1 MEFGLAVEARA
12 HQVVVETKVEVQGLT
27 EERLQVEVVEPQLV
41 GLTQALLPMEE
52 MVGLEVG
59 LVRRMQ
65 FGLWVDRSVALPTPD
80 LQGTHT
86 QEAIRSEAAG
96 EETPKKV
103 RVEVERRAKVSTRI
117 CILED
122 ELAARA

>member
-27 EERLQVEVVEPQLV
+27 EEKLQVEVEEPRLA
-41 GLTQALLPMEE
+41 GLTQALQRMAGP
-52 MVGLEVG
+52 VGLAVVQ
-59 LVRRMQ
+59 VRRMQ

-96 EETPKKV
+96 EETLKKA
-103 RVEVERRAKVSTRI
+103 RVEVERGAKVSTPI
-117 CILED
+117 CILEG